1 VYLSTLAIDD
11 EARDNTL
18 SSLAFKHAGATVN
31 VVAKVNAGHSYC
43 VNYQAAFRCLK
54 GIRVMEGEEG
64 SGLKDCMRLAACVKN
79 KSAAVNACS
88 MRFEATI

>member
-1 VYLSTLAIDD
+1 
-11 EARDNTL
+11 
-18 SSLAFKHAGATVN
+18 
-31 VVAKVNAGHSYC
+31 
-43 VNYQAAFRCLK
+43 
-54 GIRVMEGEEG
+54 VMEGEEG